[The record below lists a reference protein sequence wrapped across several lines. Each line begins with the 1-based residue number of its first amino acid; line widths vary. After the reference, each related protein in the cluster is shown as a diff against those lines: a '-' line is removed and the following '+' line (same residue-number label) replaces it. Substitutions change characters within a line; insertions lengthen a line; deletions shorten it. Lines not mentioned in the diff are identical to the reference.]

1 MVMVYLFY
9 NKNDKKIDFD
19 VERNNNVTN
28 PTDYSKEINEL
39 KEKYN
44 NDDVVGI
51 LSFDN
56 TDYSAPIMQG
66 EDNEYYLNH
75 TPDKEDNYM
84 GSIYLDYRVD
94 IDNSKKLLI
103 FGHNSSR
110 VDMPFKILE
119 NYYDKN
125 YYDDHKY
132 IYVTTNNVKK
142 KYEVFSVFVEYSDF
156 TYMNINFANDSD
168 YLESFKSKGSL
179 INEIYAAMKIINF
192 SVNNLYKSI
201 FNLLLLIY
209 YRFTLI
215 RCFSL
220 TASANTFTWLSD
232 ISLSTLSTLSQMSL
246 EIK

>member
-1 MVMVYLFY
+1 M
-9 NKNDKKIDFD
+9 ND
-19 VERNNNVTN
+19 T
-28 PTDYSKEINEL
+28 
-39 KEKYN
+39 
-44 NDDVVGI
+44 
-51 LSFDN
+51 LSMPNIKD
-56 TDYSAPIMQG
+56 TKLR
-66 EDNEYYLNH
+66 E
-75 TPDKEDNYM
+75 
-84 GSIYLDYRVD
+84 YLDEYKMN
-94 IDNSKKLLI
+94 I
-103 FGHNSSR
+103 
-110 VDMPFKILE
+110 
-119 NYYDKN
+119 
-125 YYDDHKY
+125 
-132 IYVTTNNVKK
+132 K
-142 KYEVFSVFVEYSDF
+142 KYD
-156 TYMNINFANDSD
+156 NNDSD